1 MKDGKM
7 QKIQLATD
15 IETVEANVA
24 DLEKLLGIKP
34 LSVKYEMPAR
44 LLCKGNGATNHVA
57 GLQ

>member
-1 MKDGKM
+1 M